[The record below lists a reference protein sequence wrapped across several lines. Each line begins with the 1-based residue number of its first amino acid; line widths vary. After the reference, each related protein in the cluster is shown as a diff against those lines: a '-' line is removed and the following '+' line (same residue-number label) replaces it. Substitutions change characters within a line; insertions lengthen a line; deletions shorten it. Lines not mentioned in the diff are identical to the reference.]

1 VAALAFRHDVRCPM
15 SLYIT
20 EDVEAAREFIC
31 RSGLYRTNH
40 YLRRTRDTGAPA
52 LTDLID
58 CITH

>member
-1 VAALAFRHDVRCPM
+1 M

-20 EDVEAAREFIC
+20 EDVEAAWEFIC

-40 YLRRTRDTGAPA
+40 YLRWTRDAGVPA